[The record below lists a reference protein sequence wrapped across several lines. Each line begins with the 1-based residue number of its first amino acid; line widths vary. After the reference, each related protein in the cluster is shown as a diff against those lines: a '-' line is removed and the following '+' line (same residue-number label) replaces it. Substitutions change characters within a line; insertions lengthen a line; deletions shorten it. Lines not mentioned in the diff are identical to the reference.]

1 MSRSMIK
8 PRGMSRKR
16 IFQILGPVLFILIQ
30 FIPFKDLSIEGRA
43 VLASTAWV
51 ALWWITE
58 AVELEFTSLMP
69 IILLPLSGGLPIKET
84 TSAYGHPFIFLFMG
98 GFIIGLAIEKW
109 QLHRRI
115 AFGIIRF
122 VGSGEKRIILG
133 FMLATA
139 FLSMWISNTAT
150 AVMMLPIGVSVVN
163 IYQNREQFALNLM
176 LGIGYS
182 ASIGGMATLIGTPPN
197 IIFAGVVKDSLNE
210 EISFLRWMLFA
221 LPFVVV
227 LLFICWFYLTR
238 NLQKGKS
245 GMEIPDKP
253 GSITIPEK
261 RVLVVFVLIA
271 FFWMTRSLI
280 WNSFIPQLN
289 DTIIAMAGALVLFL
303 IPSGTGEG
311 NLMNWNTAKKLPWGI
326 LLIFGGGLAIARGFA
341 QTDLATWLANRFLLL
356 QEAPFWLILI
366 LVIAGINFLTEI
378 TSNTA
383 TASMI
388 LPILISLAAILDV
401 PPYVLMAGAVL
412 ASSAAF
418 MLPVATPPNA
428 IVFGSG
434 KIKIQDMVRKGVWL
448 NLISI
453 LIIFLF
459 VQWWWPLINS

>member
-1 MSRSMIK
+1 
-8 PRGMSRKR
+8 
-16 IFQILGPVLFILIQ
+16 
-30 FIPFKDLSIEGRA
+30 
-43 VLASTAWV
+43 
-51 ALWWITE
+51 
-58 AVELEFTSLMP
+58 
-69 IILLPLSGGLPIKET
+69 
-84 TSAYGHPFIFLFMG
+84 
-98 GFIIGLAIEKW
+98 
-109 QLHRRI
+109 
-115 AFGIIRF
+115 
-122 VGSGEKRIILG
+122 
-133 FMLATA
+133 
-139 FLSMWISNTAT
+139 
-150 AVMMLPIGVSVVN
+150 
-163 IYQNREQFALNLM
+163 
-176 LGIGYS
+176 
-182 ASIGGMATLIGTPPN
+182 
-197 IIFAGVVKDSLNE
+197 
-210 EISFLRWMLFA
+210 
-221 LPFVVV
+221 
-227 LLFICWFYLTR
+227 
-238 NLQKGKS
+238 
-245 GMEIPDKP
+245 
-253 GSITIPEK
+253 
-261 RVLVVFVLIA
+261 
-271 FFWMTRSLI
+271 LI

>member
-1 MSRSMIK
+1 MIK

-280 WNSFIPQLN
+280 WN
-289 DTIIAMAGALVLFL
+289 
-303 IPSGTGEG
+303 
-311 NLMNWNTAKKLPWGI
+311 
-326 LLIFGGGLAIARGFA
+326 
-341 QTDLATWLANRFLLL
+341 
-356 QEAPFWLILI
+356 
-366 LVIAGINFLTEI
+366 
-378 TSNTA
+378 
-383 TASMI
+383 
-388 LPILISLAAILDV
+388 
-401 PPYVLMAGAVL
+401 
-412 ASSAAF
+412 
-418 MLPVATPPNA
+418 
-428 IVFGSG
+428 
-434 KIKIQDMVRKGVWL
+434 
-448 NLISI
+448 
-453 LIIFLF
+453 
-459 VQWWWPLINS
+459 